1 MLRLLFKKVRLF
13 PVLLQYFFYDWLNY
27 RHYKKY
33 KLFYGWGIH
42 LYTGKFG
49 AGKTS
54 LAVINV
60 YNECVKYP
68 QITVLTNLTLTNFPV
83 HTKILPLN
91 TVDDILNAPED
102 CIVLIDEIGTIFNS
116 RDFMSGKKSVPK
128 SLFQLI
134 SQCRKRRI
142 EIYGTVQKYCFLDK
156 QIRDSSATV
165 TECKSSFR
173 HPFSRMLTSRTYTT
187 DDYEFMLQNPLYIPK
202 PIKSDVTIQTDKY
215 RSLYST
221 TEMVEGMLNMEYFDD
236 ETVLRNRGE
245 VPLFS
250 DGSKE
255 ATKAYKKAA
264 RRRR

>member
-1 MLRLLFKKVRLF
+1 MLRLLFKKIRLF
-13 PVLLQYFFYDWLNY
+13 PTFMQYLFYDWLIY
-27 RHYKKY
+27 KYYKKD

-42 LYTGKFG
+42 LYTGKYG
-49 AGKTS
+49 AGKS
-54 LAVINV
+54 QLAVIRA
-60 YNECVKYP
+60 YELCKKYS
-68 QITVLTNLTLTNFPV
+68 QLTLLTNLTLFNFPK
-83 HTKILPLN
+83 HTKILQLN
-91 TVDDILNAPED
+91 TVDDILLAPED

-128 SLFQLI
+128 ALFQLI
-134 SQCRKRRI
+134 SQCRKRRMQI
-142 EIYGTVQKYCFLDK
+142 FGTVQKYMFLDK

-165 TECKSSFR
+165 TECRSSFR

>member
-1 MLRLLFKKVRLF
+1 MLKVFFKKVRLF
-13 PVLLQYFFYDWLNY
+13 PAFLQYVFYDWLI
-27 RHYKKY
+27 YKAYNKD

-54 LAVINV
+54 LAVIRV
-60 YNECVKYP
+60 YELCKKYP
-68 QITVLTNLTLTNFPV
+68 QITLLTNLSLKNFPK
-83 HTKILPLN
+83 HTNILQLN
-91 TVDDILNAPED
+91 SVDDILSAPED

-128 SLFQLI
+128 ALFQLI
-134 SQCRKRRI
+134 SQCRKRRMQI
-142 EIYGTVQKYCFLDK
+142 FGTVQKYMFLDK

-165 TECKSSFR
+165 TECRSSFR

-187 DDYEFMLQNPLYIPK
+187 DDYEFMLQNPLYIAK
-202 PIKSDVTIQTDKY
+202 PIQQDVTLQTDKY
-215 RSLYST
+215 RHLYST
-221 TEMVEGMLNMEYFDD
+221 TEMVEGMLKMEYFDD

-245 VPLFS
+245 VSIFS

-255 ATKAYKKAA
+255 AQKAYKKAA